1 MWTGQVL
8 VASDI
13 DGEMMRNM
21 IELKDHANLQA
32 EQQLLII
39 PVQVVCS
46 NGRETLTCIVSK
58 RARVS
63 GQLLGNEENTSD
75 LKLQDPANHAYQMR
89 QNPL

>member
-21 IELKDHANLQA
+21 IELKDHASLQA
-32 EQQLLII
+32 ERQLLSTL
-39 PVQVVCS
+39 VQVVCS
-46 NGRETLTCIVSK
+46 NGKETLTCIVSK
-58 RARVS
+58 KVSVS
-63 GQLLGNEENTSD
+63 GKLLGDEENNSD